1 MMRVIL
7 LLVAAFLGAP
17 TSAFPQV
24 TAVLQTTPGTGASTY
39 QAPPRDTAAKTG
51 TARIRGHVYAA
62 EDGAPLRRAQVRIFA
77 PELRDNRVT
86 STDERGAFEFR
97 DLPAGRYNL
106 NASKGNFVSL
116 QYGQTRPSQG
126 GTPLQILDGQTVEK
140 VDFALPRGA
149 IITGRVVDDYGEP
162 IADVQVAP
170 MQSRFVQGRRRL
182 TPTGRSGS
190 TNDIGEFRIFGL
202 PPGQYYIQAILR
214 NFTFGDSDEHM
225 GYAPTYYPGTANLAD
240 AQRVKVDIGQSE
252 SEVNIALVATRTAK
266 VSGSVTDAQ
275 GRPVTTGGVMA
286 FPRGGSGMFLGP
298 AANGG
303 VKPDGTFAISGLAP
317 GDYTLRANVGMP
329 IDGVPELATAEVT
342 VNGDDI
348 SDVHLM
354 TAKMVTLTGRLVV
367 LDRTAAQ
374 TLRLPIRLNLTPM
387 NPDDMMFG
395 GGRGGGNVKDD
406 FTFELKAPPG
416 KFRLFVGTSPG
427 WTLWAVRDNG
437 VDITDSGIELKPGSG
452 ATDLE
457 VELTN
462 RVSELSGL
470 VTNSRGDVVKDY
482 TVMVFSQDR
491 ERWRTNTR
499 YRGGGRPDQDGRYKI
514 RALPPGDYYAI
525 AVDYVDPAES
535 EDPELLERLS
545 TKSTPF
551 ALGAGEAKAVDLK
564 VQTGG

>member
-1 MMRVIL
+1 M
-7 LLVAAFLGAP
+7 
-17 TSAFPQV
+17 
-24 TAVLQTTPGTGASTY
+24 
-39 QAPPRDTAAKTG
+39 
-51 TARIRGHVYAA
+51 
-62 EDGAPLRRAQVRIFA
+62 RIFG
-77 PELRDNRVT
+77 PELRENRVT

-97 DLPAGRYNL
+97 DLPAGRYSIS
-106 NASKGNFVSL
+106 ASKGNFVTL
-116 QYGQTRPSQG
+116 QYGQTRPMQG
-126 GTPLQILDGQTVEK
+126 GTPLQILEGQTVEK

-149 IITGRVVDDYGEP
+149 IITGVVVDDYGEP
-162 IADVQVAP
+162 VADVQVAP

-182 TPTGRSGS
+182 MPSGRSGS

-202 PPGQYYIQAILR
+202 APGQYYIGATLR
-214 NFTFGDSDEHM
+214 NFTYGDSDEHM
-225 GYAPTYYPGTANLAD
+225 GYAPTYYPGTANPAD
-240 AQRVKVDIGQSE
+240 AQRIKVDIGQSV
-252 SEVNIALVATRTAK
+252 SEVNIALVAARTAK

-286 FPRGGSGMFLGP
+286 FPRGGSGMFFGP

-329 IDGVPELATAEVT
+329 NDGAPEFATAEVN
-342 VNGDDI
+342 VNGEDV

-354 TAKMVTLTGRLVV
+354 TAKMVTVTGRLVV

-374 TLRLPIRLNLTPM
+374 SLRLPIRLNLTPM

-395 GGRGGGNVKDD
+395 GGGGGGNVSDD
-406 FTFELKAPPG
+406 YTFELKAAPG
-416 KFRLFVGTSPG
+416 KFRLFIGTAPG
-427 WTLWAVRDNG
+427 WTLWAVRERG
-437 VDITDSGIELKPGSG
+437 VDVTDSGIELKPGSG

-482 TVMVFSQDR
+482 TVMVFAQDR

-499 YRGGGRPDQDGRYKI
+499 YRGIGRPDQDGRYKI

-525 AVDYVDPAES
+525 ALDYVDLAES
-535 EDPELLERLS
+535 DDPELLERLS

-551 ALGAGEAKAVDLK
+551 TVGAGETRVLDLK
-564 VQTGG
+564 VQTGA

>member
-1 MMRVIL
+1 MVRVMMCLMVRVIL
-7 LLVAAFLGAP
+7 LLVAAFLVVP
-17 TSAFPQV
+17 TAAFPQV
-24 TAVLQTTPGTGASTY
+24 TGVVQTTPVGPTY
-39 QAPPRDTAAKTG
+39 QAPPRDTQAKAG

-62 EDGAPLRRAQVRIFA
+62 ENGAPLRRAQVRIFA

-170 MQSRFVQGRRRL
+170 MQSRFAQGRRRL

-406 FTFELKAPPG
+406 FTFELK
-416 KFRLFVGTSPG
+416 K
-427 WTLWAVRDNG
+427 
-437 VDITDSGIELKPGSG
+437 
-452 ATDLE
+452 
-457 VELTN
+457 
-462 RVSELSGL
+462 
-470 VTNSRGDVVKDY
+470 
-482 TVMVFSQDR
+482 
-491 ERWRTNTR
+491 
-499 YRGGGRPDQDGRYKI
+499 
-514 RALPPGDYYAI
+514 
-525 AVDYVDPAES
+525 
-535 EDPELLERLS
+535 
-545 TKSTPF
+545 
-551 ALGAGEAKAVDLK
+551 
-564 VQTGG
+564 